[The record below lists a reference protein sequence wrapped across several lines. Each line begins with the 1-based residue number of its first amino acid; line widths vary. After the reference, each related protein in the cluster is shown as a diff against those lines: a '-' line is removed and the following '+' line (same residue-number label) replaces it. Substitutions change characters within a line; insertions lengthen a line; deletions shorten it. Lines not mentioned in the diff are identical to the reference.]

1 MWSRKFD
8 TCLMAVDSTGDEGDD
23 DAVITEAD
31 LVEEEAEE
39 NPEED
44 QYIKGGYSPRLL
56 QPGDLDID
64 AVIYEEEEDAKKL
77 VVARKQ
83 VITSGRVKVSVYV
96 RKCYGGRR

>member
-1 MWSRKFD
+1 MYIHLTIVHS
-8 TCLMAVDSTGDEGDD
+8 AGDDDD

-31 LVEEEAEE
+31 LIEEEVEE

-44 QYIKGGYSPRLL
+44 QYVKGGYSPRLM

-77 VVARKQ
+77 TVARKQ
-83 VITSGRVKVSVYV
+83 VVTMGKVKVIV
-96 RKCYGGRR
+96 RGCTAMTGVCEDVQC